1 MKWEDLV
8 QRGCS
13 EATGEEQA
21 FEAGQQTNVSML
33 GLNCSEKGGCRGCLH
48 GSQASSTRSLGCPEW
63 GAGQVSSR
71 MVEMLAGW
79 GAAETTHRSIRAA
92 CHLHKTKQAAA
103 SVTEKG
109 TADAVQ
115 IMNSTAWQ
123 CVQPLEKGSHTEQL
137 KAGHSQPATTSWSPL
152 G

>member
-1 MKWEDLV
+1 M
-8 QRGCS
+8 
-13 EATGEEQA
+13 
-21 FEAGQQTNVSML
+21 
-33 GLNCSEKGGCRGCLH
+33 GGSLGCLER
-48 GSQASSTRSLGCPEW
+48 GTGQASS
-63 GAGQVSSR
+63 R
-71 MVEMLAGW
+71 MTGTLAGR

-92 CHLHKTKQAAA
+92 CHLHKTKQTAA

-123 CVQPLEKGSHTEQL
+123 RVQPLEKGSHTQQL
-137 KAGHSQPATTSWSPL
+137 KAGHSQPATASWSPL